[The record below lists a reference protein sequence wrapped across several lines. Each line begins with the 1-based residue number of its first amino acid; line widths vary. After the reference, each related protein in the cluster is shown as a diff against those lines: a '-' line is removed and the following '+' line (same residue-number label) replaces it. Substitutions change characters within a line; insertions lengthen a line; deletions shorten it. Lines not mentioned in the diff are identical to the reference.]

1 MCIKS
6 YVAFTGP
13 FKDMDICSICN
24 ASQYEEDKL
33 AQSNG
38 QIEQLQALKYSPE
51 IALALQYLF
60 DHTHI
65 LEKMEASNE
74 IIEEYNNICQDED
87 ILHSFYNGNIEEHDF
102 VLMLSVDGA
111 QLYQSK

>member
-1 MCIKS
+1 
-6 YVAFTGP
+6 
-13 FKDMDICSICN
+13 
-24 ASQYEEDKL
+24 
-33 AQSNG
+33 
-38 QIEQLQALKYSPE
+38 
-51 IALALQYLF
+51 
-60 DHTHI
+60 
-65 LEKMEASNE
+65 MEASNE